1 MLDDS
6 QKEKTRA
13 QRARETHHA
22 AMRHHSNSRPMSFVG
37 LKLTELNMR
46 GQWQ

>member
-22 AMRHHSNSRPMSFVG
+22 AMRHDSNSRPMSFFG
-37 LKLTELNMR
+37 LKLMDLNML